1 MLNNQLLL
9 YLTYYFKDYLCSML
23 KEEINKALE
32 VLKSGGVILYPTDTI
47 WGLGCDATNQA
58 AVDKLL
64 KIKNRPAEKSLIV
77 LLDVD
82 NKIQSYINEVPEVA
96 YDLIEYAENP
106 LTIIFSGAK
115 NLAANVINEDG
126 SVGIRVV
133 KHDFCTPLIQR
144 FRKPIVSTS
153 ANISGAPSPKNF
165 DDVSSEITEAVD
177 YIVDFEQEN
186 KSSRKPSTIMKLS
199 PGGQFEF
206 IRK

>member
-1 MLNNQLLL
+1 MLR
-9 YLTYYFKDYLCSML
+9 D
-23 KEEINKALE
+23 EINKALE

-47 WGLGCDATNQA
+47 WGLGCDATNPE

-82 NKIQSYINEVPEVA
+82 SKLQSYVSEIPEVA
-96 YDLIEYAENP
+96 YELIEYAENP

-115 NLAANVINEDG
+115 NLAQNVINADG

-153 ANISGAPSPKNF
+153 ANLSGAPSPKFF
-165 DDVSSEITEAVD
+165 DDLDPQLVEAVD
-177 YIVDFEQEN
+177 YVVDFEQEKREN
-186 KSSRKPSTIMKLS
+186 KKPSTIMKLS

-206 IRK
+206 IRR

>member
-1 MLNNQLLL
+1 
-9 YLTYYFKDYLCSML
+9 ML
-23 KEEINKALE
+23 KEDINKALE

-47 WGLGCDATNQA
+47 WGLGCDATNPE
-58 AVDKLL
+58 AVDKVL

-82 NKIQSYINEVPEVA
+82 TKLQSYVNDVPEIA

-115 NLAANVINEDG
+115 NLAKNVINEDG
-126 SVGIRVV
+126 SVGIRIV

-153 ANISGAPSPKNF
+153 ANLSGEPSPKNF
-165 DDVSSEITEAVD
+165 DDISPEIIDAVD

-186 KSSRKPSTIMKLS
+186 RTSKKPSTIMKLS
-199 PGGQFEF
+199 PGGQFQF

>member
-1 MLNNQLLL
+1 
-9 YLTYYFKDYLCSML
+9 ML

-32 VLKSGGVILYPTDTI
+32 VLKDGGVILYPTDTI
-47 WGLGCDATNQA
+47 WGLGCDATNVE
-58 AVDKLL
+58 AVEKLL

-82 NKIQSYINEVPEVA
+82 SKIQSYINEVPEVA

-106 LTIIFSGAK
+106 LTIVFPGAK
-115 NLAANVINEDG
+115 NLAPNVINSDG
-126 SVGIRVV
+126 SVGIRIV
-133 KHDFCTPLIQR
+133 KHDFCTPLLQR

-153 ANISGAPSPKNF
+153 ANLSGQPSPKFF
-165 DDVSSEITEAVD
+165 DDIDPEILDVVD
-177 YIVDFEQEN
+177 LVVDFEQEN
-186 KSSRKPSTIMKLS
+186 RSIKKPSTIMKLS

>member
-1 MLNNQLLL
+1 
-9 YLTYYFKDYLCSML
+9 ML
-23 KEEINKALE
+23 KDEINKALE
-32 VLKSGGVILYPTDTI
+32 MLKSGGVILYPTDTI
-47 WGLGCDATNQA
+47 WGLGCDATNPD

-64 KIKNRPAEKSLIV
+64 EIKNRPREKSLII
-77 LLDVD
+77 LLDND
-82 NKIQSYINEVPEVA
+82 NKIQSYIDEVPEVA

-106 LTIIFSGAK
+106 LTVIFSGAK

-133 KHDFCTPLIQR
+133 KHDFCTALIQR

-153 ANISGAPSPKNF
+153 ANISGEPSPKNF
-165 DDVSSEITEAVD
+165 DDISTQITEAVD
-177 YIVDFEQEN
+177 YIVDFEQEDRTI
-186 KSSRKPSTIMKLS
+186 RKPSTIMKLS

>member
-1 MLNNQLLL
+1 
-9 YLTYYFKDYLCSML
+9 ML

-47 WGLGCDATNQA
+47 WGLGCDATNPE
-58 AVDKLL
+58 AVEKVL
-64 KIKNRPAEKSLIV
+64 KIKSRPAEKSLIV
-77 LLDVD
+77 LLDTD
-82 NKIQSYINEVPEVA
+82 NKLQSYVAEIPDVA

-106 LTIIFSGAK
+106 LTVIFSGAK
-115 NLAANVINEDG
+115 NLAANVINADG
-126 SVGIRVV
+126 SVGIRIA

-165 DDVSSEITEAVD
+165 DDIAYEIIDQVD
-177 YIVDFEQEN
+177 YVVDFEQAIQNN
-186 KSSRKPSTIMKLS
+186 KKPSTIIKLGPS
-199 PGGQFEF
+199 GQFEF

>member
-1 MLNNQLLL
+1 
-9 YLTYYFKDYLCSML
+9 ML
-23 KEEINKALE
+23 KDEINKALE

-47 WGLGCDATNQA
+47 WGLGCDATNPE
-58 AVDKLL
+58 AVEKLL

-82 NKIQSYINEVPEVA
+82 NKLQSYVAEIPDVA

-106 LTIIFSGAK
+106 MTIIFSGAK
-115 NLAANVINEDG
+115 NLAPNVINADG

-153 ANISGAPSPKNF
+153 ANLSGQPSPKYF
-165 DDVSSEITEAVD
+165 DDMDPEIIEAVD
-177 YIVDFEQEN
+177 YVVDFEQEN
-186 KSSRKPSTIMKLS
+186 RNNKKPSTIIKLGPS
-199 PGGQFEF
+199 GQFEF

>member
-1 MLNNQLLL
+1 
-9 YLTYYFKDYLCSML
+9 ML
-23 KEEINKALE
+23 KDEINKALE

-47 WGLGCDATNQA
+47 WGLGCDATNPE
-58 AVDKLL
+58 AVEKLL

-82 NKIQSYINEVPEVA
+82 NKLQSYVAEIPDVA

-106 LTIIFSGAK
+106 LTVIFSGAK
-115 NLAANVINEDG
+115 NLAPNVINADG
-126 SVGIRVV
+126 SVGIRIV

-153 ANISGAPSPKNF
+153 ANLSGQPSPKYF
-165 DDVSSEITEAVD
+165 DDMDPEILDAVD
-177 YIVDFEQEN
+177 YVVDFEQEN
-186 KSSRKPSTIMKLS
+186 RSNKKPSTIIKLGPS
-199 PGGQFEF
+199 GQFEF

>member
-1 MLNNQLLL
+1 
-9 YLTYYFKDYLCSML
+9 ML
-23 KEEINKALE
+23 KDEINKALE
-32 VLKSGGVILYPTDTI
+32 VIKNGGVILYPTDTI
-47 WGLGCDATNQA
+47 WGLGCDATNAA

-82 NKIQSYINEVPEVA
+82 SKLQSYVKEIPEVA

-106 LTIIFSGAK
+106 LTIIFSDAK
-115 NLAANVINEDG
+115 NLAANVINADG
-126 SVGIRVV
+126 SVGIRIV

-153 ANISGAPSPKNF
+153 ANLSGKPSPKFF
-165 DDVSSEITEAVD
+165 DDIDPEILDAVD
-177 YIVDFEQEN
+177 YVVDFEQEN
-186 KSSRKPSTIMKLS
+186 RNIKKPSTIMKLTPS
-199 PGGQFEF
+199 GQFEF